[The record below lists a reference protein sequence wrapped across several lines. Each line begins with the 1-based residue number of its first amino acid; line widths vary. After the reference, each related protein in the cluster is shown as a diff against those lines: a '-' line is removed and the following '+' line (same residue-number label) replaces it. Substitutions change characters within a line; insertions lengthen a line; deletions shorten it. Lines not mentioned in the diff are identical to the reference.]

1 MNDGLSHGKL
11 VAGPWGDLSPY
22 FHCLLK
28 LYAEQR
34 VAVLGRATGEVQG
47 PGQLGK
53 FVGEIRGSVSMCV
66 VRAQALCLLGRL
78 AFLGPGA
85 RAAAE
90 RRQGNLRLVERRR
103 RAAQAYQLTFQA
115 RGLGREGS
123 AFVI

>member
-22 FHCLLK
+22 FHSLLK
-28 LYAEQR
+28 LYAEQK
-34 VAVLGRATGEVQG
+34 VAVLGRSTGEVQG

-85 RAAAE
+85 REQRNGGRATSAWWREGGE
-90 RRQGNLRLVERRR
+90 RLRLI
-103 RAAQAYQLTFQA
+103 
-115 RGLGREGS
+115 S
-123 AFVI
+123 